1 MDKKRISY
9 RVMVTK
15 TSRRCPVCRATIEE
29 DTYCLRVKTGKD
41 KAIYIHDNEGMCL
54 EVYKVS
60 LGLAKPT
67 ILSAMLARNT
77 K

>member
-1 MDKKRISY
+1 MDKKRINY
-9 RVMVTK
+9 RKMVTK
-15 TSRRCPVCRATIEE
+15 TSRRCPICRATIDE
-29 DTYCLRVKTGKD
+29 DNYCLKIKTGKD
-41 KAIYIHDNEGMCL
+41 KAIYVHDNDGACL
-54 EVYKVS
+54 EVYLVG

>member
-1 MDKKRISY
+1 MDKKHINY
-9 RVMVTK
+9 RVMVTE
-15 TSRRCPVCRATIEE
+15 TSRRCPICRATIEE
-29 DTYCLRVKTGKD
+29 DGYCLKIKIGKD

-54 EVYKVS
+54 EVYLVS

-67 ILSAMLARNT
+67 ILSATLARNT